1 MRTPPTDPETERD
14 IITRAQAGDQRA
26 FDELVKRY
34 EPIVFRFAY
43 NVCRNEE
50 RARLTSQDTF
60 INVFRKLS
68 TFDGRSKFSTW
79 LYSIV
84 TNNCMMVRRSEFS
97 DTLSIDDPAVAD
109 TVARMP
115 SSQPGPVREL
125 LNVELK
131 AEVDKA
137 ILKLPLDYRLVLTLR
152 DLEGLSANEV
162 AEVLKISVPAVKSR
176 LFRARDFLRK
186 ALQHLAEKN

>member
-1 MRTPPTDPETERD
+1 MKTPPSDSEIERNL
-14 IITRAQAGDQRA
+14 ITRAQAGDKRA
-26 FDELVKRY
+26 FDQLVKTY
-34 EPIVFRFAY
+34 EPVVYRFAY

-50 RARLTSQDTF
+50 RAKLTSQDTF
-60 INVFRKLS
+60 INVFRKLH
-68 TFDGRSKFSTW
+68 TYDGRSKFSTW

-97 DTLSIDDPAVAD
+97 DTLSIDEPIVAD
-109 TVARMP
+109 TIARMP
-115 SSQPGPVREL
+115 SSRPGPVREL
-125 LNVELK
+125 LNAELK
-131 AEVDKA
+131 SEVDKA

-162 AEVLKISVPAVKSR
+162 AEVLHISVPAVKSR

-186 ALQHLAEKN
+186 ALKHFAEKV